1 MLPPMLKKAL
11 GVTLFSLE
19 HIMLKLIQ
27 TLTFNNRIAK
37 VYRDTE
43 WGEYRVRFW
52 DCKVYQA
59 GADYHTDDKQ
69 DAVDTA
75 ITWTTKEYA

>member
-1 MLPPMLKKAL
+1 
-11 GVTLFSLE
+11 
-19 HIMLKLIQ
+19 MLKLIQ

-75 ITWTTKEYA
+75 ITWATKEYVC